1 MPLPDAMS
9 VTVSEMCM
17 QQKSI
22 LYMEEKSQSFIEI
35 KKKIPTVNIR
45 KWQILLGHIYVSK
58 TISIIKAKGEKN
70 KI

>member
-9 VTVSEMCM
+9 VTVSEVRM

-22 LYMEEKSQSFIEI
+22 LYMEEKSHSFIE
-35 KKKIPTVNIR
+35 KKIPTVNIR

-58 TISIIKAKGEKN
+58 TISIIKAKWEKN